1 MAANTC
7 PMCLQP
13 VQPIDTAYC
22 IGVPIKPEN
31 MLWSIHL
38 KEVEPS
44 DYRPFGGSLLRT
56 FVLQWGWDAGMSE
69 EELKTLAED
78 APRGCDSVRTT
89 EDSLREL
96 YDEIGKLLKIGE
108 AKEQGRTDSAS

>member
-1 MAANTC
+1 MTTNTC

-22 IGVPIKPEN
+22 IGVSLKPEDV
-31 MLWSIHL
+31 LWGIHL

-44 DYRPFGGSLLRT
+44 DYRPHGGPLLRT
-56 FVLQWGWDAGMSE
+56 FELQWGWDAGMSDDQ
-69 EELKTLAED
+69 LKELAED

-96 YDEIGKLLKIGE
+96 YDEIGKLLGIG
-108 AKEQGRTDSAS
+108 KDKQGRADSNS